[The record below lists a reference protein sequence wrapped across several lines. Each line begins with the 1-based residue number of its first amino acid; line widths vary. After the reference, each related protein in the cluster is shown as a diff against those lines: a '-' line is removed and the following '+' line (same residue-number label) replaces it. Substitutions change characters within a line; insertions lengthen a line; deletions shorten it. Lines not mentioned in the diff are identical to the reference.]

1 MQTAL
6 RLVAP
11 YGTAFQ
17 TTMSPMPGAP
27 MEVWLMH
34 DTSKGGDVIEWL
46 RNTIMEYESQLQQL
60 ARAQVMA
67 QQSAAAAEAVHNE
80 QPATVGTAPAQ
91 RLPDP
96 TIGVTAAGNAPS
108 APKQPIAHDWGGN
121 YKLGNKCRKC
131 GIAASGFEVSCTK

>member
-34 DTSKGGDVIEWL
+34 DTTKAGDVIEWL
-46 RNTIMEYESQLQQL
+46 RNTIMEYENQLQQL
-60 ARAQVMA
+60 AKAQVMA
-67 QQSAAAAEAVHNE
+67 QQSAAQAQVVHNE
-80 QPATVGTAPAQ
+80 QPATVGMAPAQ

-96 TIGVTAAGNAPS
+96 AIGIAPPAPPTARR
-108 APKQPIAHDWGGN
+108 AHDWGGS
-121 YKLGNKCRKC
+121 YKLGKPCVKC
-131 GIAASGFEVSCTK
+131 GVTATGFEQACK

>member
-46 RNTIMEYESQLQQL
+46 RNVIMEYEAQLQQL
-60 ARAQVMA
+60 AKAQVMA
-67 QQSAAAAEAVHNE
+67 QQSAAQAQTVHNE
-80 QPATVGTAPAQ
+80 PAAAGA
-91 RLPDP
+91 PDP
-96 TIGVTAAGNAPS
+96 AITVTPA
-108 APKQPIAHDWGGN
+108 AHDWGGP
-121 YKLGNKCRKC
+121 YRLGKPCVKC
-131 GIAASGFEVSCTK
+131 GVLASGFEAACK

>member
-6 RLVAP
+6 KLVAP

-34 DTSKGGDVIEWL
+34 DTTKGGEVIEWL
-46 RNTIMEYESQLQQL
+46 RTLLNEYENQLQQL

-67 QQSAAAAEAVHNE
+67 QQSAAQAQAVHNE
-80 QPATVGTAPAQ
+80 PVATVGAQPGQ
-91 RLPDP
+91 RLADP
-96 TIGVTAAGNAPS
+96 AIGVTAAVPPAP
-108 APKQPIAHDWGGN
+108 AAHDWGGM
-121 YKLGNKCRKC
+121 YKLGKTCARC
-131 GIAASGFEVSCTK
+131 GVSATGFEPACKGA

>member
-46 RNTIMEYESQLQQL
+46 RNVIMEYEAQLQQL
-60 ARAQVMA
+60 AKAQVMA
-67 QQSAAAAEAVHNE
+67 QQSAAQAQAVHNE
-80 QPATVGTAPAQ
+80 QVATVGVQPSQ

-96 TIGVTAAGNAPS
+96 AIGVTAAPA
-108 APKQPIAHDWGGN
+108 AHDWGGP
-121 YKLGNKCRKC
+121 YRLGKPCVKC
-131 GIAASGFEVSCTK
+131 GVLASGFEAACK

>member
-34 DTSKGGDVIEWL
+34 DTSTGGAVIEWL
-46 RNTIMEYESQLQQL
+46 RNTIMEYEGQLQQL

-67 QQSAAAAEAVHNE
+67 QQSAAQAVHNE
-80 QPATVGTAPAQ
+80 QLASVGTEPGQ

-96 TIGVTAAGNAPS
+96 AIGVQ
-108 APKQPIAHDWGGN
+108 PKAHNWGGA
-121 YKLGNKCRKC
+121 YKLGNPCLKC
-131 GIAASGFEVSCTK
+131 GVLASGFEVACK

>member
-6 RLVAP
+6 KLVAP

-46 RNTIMEYESQLQQL
+46 RTLLNQYEDQLQQL
-60 ARAQVMA
+60 ARAQVLA
-67 QQSAAAAEAVHNE
+67 QQSAAQAQVVHNE
-80 QPATVGTAPAQ
+80 QAAPVSIPPAPAA
-91 RLPDP
+91 PAP
-96 TIGVTAAGNAPS
+96 AAPAP
-108 APKQPIAHDWGGN
+108 APAAHDWGGM
-121 YKLGNKCRKC
+121 YKLGKACARC
-131 GIAASGFEVSCTK
+131 GVTATGFEGACKKQA